1 MRILPI
7 LFNTDM
13 VRALMEERKTMT
25 RRVIKGADTGWM
37 FRGLDRDPA
46 VFRVRAD
53 GEAQP
58 KTVKGLYATFEAD
71 PGVWFPMYKVPYEP
85 GDILY
90 VRETWAVHPCSESEW
105 LTPDTQCKCNKIK
118 AGTGCYIFATDG
130 LNGITPC
137 GVSVAPHKW
146 RPSIH
151 MPKEAARIFLR
162 VTGVRVERLQEI
174 TEDGAVAEGIAPKGG
189 NFALDDFES
198 LWDTTIKPADRDKY
212 GWIANPWVWVIEF
225 ERAEKPEGWMEV
237 KT

>member
-162 VTGVRVERLQEI
+162 VTDVRAERLWDI
-174 TEDGAVAEGIAPKGG
+174 TEEQARAEGFYPGWKAKGAATP
-189 NFALDDFES
+189 ALTAKQAFMWFWLPDV
-198 LWDTTIKPADRDKY
+198 WT
-212 GWIANPWVWVIEF
+212 ANPWVWVIEF
-225 ERAEKPEGWMEV
+225 ERVDKPEGW
-237 KT
+237 